1 VFANSRL
8 FIQNGGNSR
17 WAGMLLALGTAGI
30 WVAGPAMIGYI
41 PIVIVGTLIFMLGI
55 EMIQEALWDTF
66 GKLHRLEYLMVCHQC
81 FAEAY

>member
-1 VFANSRL
+1 
-8 FIQNGGNSR
+8 
-17 WAGMLLALGTAGI
+17 MLLALGTAGI

-66 GKLHRLEYLMVCHQC
+66 GKLHRLEYLMVRSVMCEP
-81 FAEAY
+81 F